1 MVGRDFFQWQ
11 FSGRS
16 HVPVEADGSQKTA
29 FSILKMK
36 TWTTALAS
44 VGKVA
49 ELLPGSCASE
59 RARTRGQL
67 SSKVSVPHWARVGH
81 PLALRGALKHPATT
95 TPKTDSQGEDSA
107 SRRLRL
113 RSVALAAG
121 APCSWTMPLQAHRCR
136 GRCRRQVLRRTS
148 ARPPSAAAHKGRGRP
163 TAEGKGSR
171 PSPALMRRR
180 RDNGV

>member
-1 MVGRDFFQWQ
+1 MVGRVFFQWH

-36 TWTTALAS
+36 TWTTALSS

-67 SSKVSVPHWARVGH
+67 SSNVSVPALGARE
-81 PLALRGALKHPATT
+81 HPA
-95 TPKTDSQGEDSA
+95 SLGGRHEA
-107 SRRLRL
+107 SCHND
-113 RSVALAAG
+113 A
-121 APCSWTMPLQAHRCR
+121 
-136 GRCRRQVLRRTS
+136 
-148 ARPPSAAAHKGRGRP
+148 K
-163 TAEGKGSR
+163 
-171 PSPALMRRR
+171 
-180 RDNGV
+180 N